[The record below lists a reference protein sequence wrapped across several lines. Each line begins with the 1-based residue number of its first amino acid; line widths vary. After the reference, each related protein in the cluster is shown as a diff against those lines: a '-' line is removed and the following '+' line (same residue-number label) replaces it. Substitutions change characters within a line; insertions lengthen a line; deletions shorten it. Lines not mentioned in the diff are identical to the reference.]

1 MGPHSAHES
10 LHTRSKR
17 LFSEALDR
25 PTDQRAAFLAQACAG
40 DDDLRREVSSLLENH
55 DPTGSFFDAPP
66 LPSDPMLGRRVGA
79 YQILRQIGRG
89 GMGSVYLAERADG
102 EFRKRVAL
110 KLVRP
115 GLLDDHVLRRF
126 QNERQTL
133 AVLDHPAIIK
143 LLDAGQTDDGIPY
156 LVTEYVEGQP
166 IDQYCAARKLT
177 VRERIELFRVVLGAV
192 HFAHQHLVVH
202 RDLKPSNILVT
213 AAGSPMLLD
222 FGIAKMLRPEFGAN
236 MGLTRTELQPMTP
249 EFASPEQI
257 LGQPINTASD
267 IYSLGV
273 ILYRLLTGSHPYEIK
288 TQSALE
294 LERAIC
300 ETEPERPS
308 RFAARAA
315 PPGSVDAGQLRG
327 DLDTIVLMAMR
338 KEPQRRYA
346 SAEHFAED
354 LRRHLDG
361 FPVLARQA
369 GAGYRLSKFIGRH
382 RIACAAGLLAAAA
395 LAFSGITALQEKH
408 AAERRFQDLRQF
420 ANFALNDLDTKL
432 REGTTPARAE
442 LVAKSLQY
450 LDQLAKETRDPAIL
464 QDLVNGYIKT
474 GDVQGNL
481 YVASL
486 GQTAVAE
493 SSYRKALRYAEDLL
507 RADPGQQHNVAQARL
522 KLGQVLAATGNRAES
537 LRQLDSALAV
547 LPATT
552 TNLDLLI
559 DRFSIWSYIANVR
572 SLNGDAASAV
582 EAYRRMQESAVR
594 LPDSFVNKQVAL
606 TMSKE
611 EAAYWGE
618 LAGQPAGGAAAIRT
632 AIDEYQQ
639 AIRER
644 STAGRRRS
652 LGKAYKNLA
661 QLEQRAAHLDD
672 ALAAIQQSMDV
683 ARALLADDPKSS
695 LNRIDLEQATM
706 LEISILQAQGATR
719 DAHDETRRTLQM
731 LEPLALD
738 PDAPYQHASDYAEL
752 LATTPFPDLRND
764 PAAVRLALKALSQ
777 THNLDPDVW
786 HVLSLAY
793 ARIGNESQSREAERR
808 SLALR

>member
-1 MGPHSAHES
+1 MGPHSVRES
-10 LHTRSKR
+10 LHTRAKR
-17 LFSEALDR
+17 VFSEALDR
-25 PTDQRAAFLAQACAG
+25 PADQRAAFVAKACAA
-40 DDDLRREVSSLLENH
+40 DEELHREVNSLLENH
-55 DPTGSFFDAPP
+55 DPTGSFFDAPAIP
-66 LPSDPMLGRRVGA
+66 VDPMLGRRIGA

-110 KLVRP
+110 KAVRP

-166 IDQYCAARKLT
+166 IDAYCAARKLT
-177 VRERIELFRVVLGAV
+177 VRERIELFRGVLGAV

-213 AAGSPMLLD
+213 ADGAPKLLD

-249 EFASPEQI
+249 EFASPEQV

-273 ILYRLLTGSHPYEIK
+273 ILYRLLTGSHPYELK

-300 ETEPERPS
+300 QTDPERPS
-308 RFAARAA
+308 RFVQHAAA
-315 PPGSVDAGQLRG
+315 PGSIDAGQLRG
-327 DLDTIVLMAMR
+327 DLDTIILMAMR

-361 FPVLARQA
+361 FPVLARKA
-369 GAGYRLSKFIGRH
+369 GAGYRVSKFIGRH
-382 RIACAAGLLAAAA
+382 RIACAAAVLAIAA
-395 LAFSGITALQEKH
+395 LTFSGITALQEKR

-442 LVAKSLQY
+442 LVSKSLQY
-450 LDQLAKETRDPAIL
+450 LDQLATETRDPAIL
-464 QDLVNGYIKT
+464 RDLVNGYIKT

-486 GQTAVAE
+486 GQTAAAE
-493 SSYRKALRYAEDLL
+493 SSYRKALLYADDLL
-507 RADPGQQHNVAQARL
+507 RVDPGQRHNVVQAHL

-537 LRQLDSALAV
+537 LRQFDSALSV
-547 LPATT
+547 LPANTT
-552 TNLDLLI
+552 DLDLLL

-572 SLNGDAASAV
+572 SLNGDAAGAV
-582 EAYRRMQESAVR
+582 AAYHRMQESAAR
-594 LPDSFVNKQVAL
+594 LPDTYANKQIAL

-618 LAGQPAGGAAAIRT
+618 LAGQPAGGVAAIGS
-632 AIDEYQQ
+632 AIEEYKQEI
-639 AIRER
+639 AAR
-644 STAGRRRS
+644 STTSRRRN

-661 QLEQRAAHLDD
+661 QLEQRAGKLDD
-672 ALAAIQQSMDV
+672 AIAAIRQSIEV
-683 ARALLADDPKSS
+683 ARSLLADDPKSS
-695 LNRIDLEQATM
+695 QYRIDLEQATM
-706 LEISILQAQGATR
+706 LEIAILQAKGGNSE
-719 DAHDETRRTLQM
+719 AHDETRRTLQM
-731 LEPLALD
+731 LQPFAVD
-738 PDAPYQHASDYAEL
+738 PDAPYQYAADYAEL
-752 LATTPFPDLRND
+752 LATTPFPDLRDD
-764 PAAVRLALKALSQ
+764 PAAVRLARKALAQ
-777 THNLDPDVW
+777 THDLDPDVW

-793 ARIGNESQSREAERR
+793 ARTGDQAQSQEAIRR
-808 SLALR
+808 AAALR